1 MYKLTESSPR
11 RGLAAIHGSP
21 MSSLLK
27 IVLIWLVGCI
37 LAVLHHIY
45 NSQLND
51 RAVRTLDRHHPTAK
65 DVFLSQQGASAVGTT
80 LANLA
85 SAAMAASTAIAFF
98 QCAWYLV
105 RRRSFTVA
113 GLDALWSAPGSQ
125 LSFLEWDFVRTAK
138 GVVLVAVAM
147 RLFPLVVTFAPGTLT
162 VHSVGLSDVT
172 QCRVP
177 TLPDFGKH
185 GLLFDGASPRLEHL
199 TASDEHF

>member
-1 MYKLTESSPR
+1 
-11 RGLAAIHGSP
+11 
-21 MSSLLK
+21 MSSFLK
-27 IVLIWLVGCI
+27 IALIWLVGYV
-37 LAVLHHIY
+37 LAVLHHVY

-65 DVFLSQQGASAVGTT
+65 DIFLSQQGASAVGTT

-105 RRRSFTVA
+105 RRQSFTVA

-138 GVVLVAVAM
+138 GVVLIGVAM